1 MSKVIFKLDK
11 PNNPKTVIMLVFR
24 YKGKKFVASTGVS
37 IDPKIWNPGKEQ
49 AKVAGTAIEQQE
61 AITINKMLGKCQMAF
76 LAAYDHFVS
85 NNTVPTTIQLKD
97 KYMEQMAGGSGQ
109 VRSLKVIN
117 YIDDLINETSSE
129 VSKKAYIKV
138 RNLLKR
144 SPRGS
149 QLEFQDLNLKT
160 LTGIVNAW
168 YSLVSEETG
177 KLYKRSYLN
186 KNATTLVTI
195 LNKAKFDAM
204 NVPEDYKSSSWRPS
218 KPQNDYMGNDCIL
231 EKEEIETMEKA
242 ELDLRLDKIRD
253 LFLLGYYTG
262 QRYSDFIKI
271 NKENI
276 ISSRGG
282 DMLIIIQ
289 QKTNAKIPIPYS
301 ERIKKIIDKHDGY
314 PPNIS
319 SQKFNKALQELCK
332 HLGFDSPI
340 ITYRVEGKSDKP
352 ITTKVPKYQLV
363 TSHTCRRTFCT
374 HQILDGVPP
383 HMVMKISG
391 HKDLRSLS
399 QYIRFNP
406 ENPDSEALLRKYF
419 G

>member
-61 AITINKMLGKCQMAF
+61 AITINKKLAKCEMAF
-76 LAAYDHFVS
+76 LSAFDYYVS
-85 NNTVPTTIQLKD
+85 NNIMPTTIQLKD
-97 KYMEQMAGGSGQ
+97 KYIEQIAGGSGP

-117 YIDDLINETSSE
+117 YIDDLIKDTSSE

-144 SPRGS
+144 SPRGA

-160 LTGIVNAW
+160 LSSIVNAW
-168 YSLVSEETG
+168 YSFVSEDTG
-177 KLYKRSYLN
+177 TQYSRSYLN
-186 KNATTLVTI
+186 KNATTLVTV
-195 LNKAKFDAM
+195 LNKATFEGY
-204 NVPEDYKSSSWRPS
+204 NVPADYKSSSWRPI
-218 KPQNDYMGNDCIL
+218 KPHNDYMGNDCIL
-231 EKEEIETMEKA
+231 EKEEIEILEKA
-242 ELDLRLDKIRD
+242 ELEPRLDRIRD

-262 QRYSDFIKI
+262 QRYSDFIRI
-271 NKENI
+271 NKDNI
-276 ISSRGG
+276 ISGRNG
-282 DMLIIIQ
+282 DLLQIIQ
-289 QKTNAKIPIPYS
+289 QKTNVKVIIPYS
-301 ERIKKIIDKHDGY
+301 DRIKKIFDKHEGY
-314 PPNIS
+314 PPTIS

-340 ITYRVEGKSDKP
+340 ITYRVEGKSDRP
-352 ITTKVPKYQLV
+352 IAKKIPKYQLIS
-363 TSHTCRRTFCT
+363 SHTCRRTFCT

-391 HKDLRSLS
+391 HKDLRTLS
-399 QYIRFNP
+399 QYIRFNA